1 MNTYLGAKE
10 NLEEEIVGKMNFVN
24 EMQEQKAA
32 QRKEIE
38 NAGDF
43 LLEQEEKVNEAN
55 VTAME
60 LLGQLKEADAEIEH
74 LRAQVG
80 ELQGKVKNL

>member
-10 NLEEEIVGKMNFVN
+10 NLEQEIVGKMNFVN

-43 LLEQEEKVNEAN
+43 LLEQEEKVNKAN

-60 LLGQLKEADAEIEH
+60 LLGQLKDADAEIEY

>member
-1 MNTYLGAKE
+1 
-10 NLEEEIVGKMNFVN
+10 
-24 EMQEQKAA
+24 
-32 QRKEIE
+32 
-38 NAGDF
+38 
-43 LLEQEEKVNEAN
+43 LLEQEEKVNKAN

-60 LLGQLKEADAEIEH
+60 LLGQLKDADAEIEY

>member
-1 MNTYLGAKE
+1 
-10 NLEEEIVGKMNFVN
+10 MNFVN

-43 LLEQEEKVNEAN
+43 LLEQEEKVNKAN

-60 LLGQLKEADAEIEH
+60 LLGQLKEASRSKTRSEVSSLGLHARET
-74 LRAQVG
+74 LPLLAK
-80 ELQGKVKNL
+80 L